1 MVQKIPNEIIDEVR
15 FKVNILDIVGQYVQ
29 LKKQGANWFGLC
41 PFHGEKTPS
50 FSVSEEKQIFNCFS
64 CHRGGNVYKFM
75 MDIEGLNFVEAFQR
89 VVELGNV
96 DVDSRYLVK
105 NDAFSKHSSEYAR
118 LKDIHTQAAQLYHHV
133 LMNTQIGQGALNYL
147 HERGLDDALIKEF
160 NLGYAPPDRLLMPF
174 FKERNLE
181 EDLLRDSG
189 LFSQHSDGNLSDRF
203 FDRIMFPLRNLT
215 GQIIGFSGR
224 SLHDA
229 ADKPKYL
236 NSPETKIFNKREVLF
251 NLDKAKAQ
259 MNLQKKVILFEGYM
273 DVLAAYR
280 AGITNGVASMG
291 TSLTEQ
297 QIGLLS
303 RFAQTVLICYDG
315 DEAGQKATTR
325 ALSLLNNVGNFNI
338 EIVSIPEKLDPDEY
352 LKKYGPKSFQEII
365 NHDNESPMAFY
376 MRYFKL
382 GRNLD
387 NETEQLAYIND
398 ILTQLAYVK
407 DEMERSLYLNRL
419 AKQFNLDVVSLQQ
432 RLKTFLQQVKL
443 KPEGQK
449 VQLKQQQMTLIA
461 PPKVQTRDRL
471 RKAEELLLYRILHE
485 PGILERI
492 SELEDFTFVHDEYRT
507 LYVLAQGYFKIYD
520 TYEPSIFVD
529 TVQVENLQQIVI
541 ELETRDYPLEGSIE
555 EINDC
560 LAVITDY
567 DVKLKVQQ
575 LEAKMRQASLGEE
588 KKAILVQLQEVLR
601 NKPHLTI

>member
-64 CHRGGNVYKFM
+64 CHRGGNVYKFI
-75 MDIEGLNFVEAFQR
+75 MDIEGLSFVEAFQR
-89 VVELGNV
+89 VVELSNIEV
-96 DVDSRYLVK
+96 DARYLNK
-105 NDAFSKHSSEYAR
+105 NDAFSKNSSEYAR
-118 LKDIHTQAAQLYHHV
+118 LKDIHTQAAQLYHHI
-133 LMNTQIGQGALNYL
+133 LMNTQIGQEALNYL
-147 HERGLDDALIKEF
+147 HKRGLNDDLIKEF
-160 NLGYAPPDRLLMPF
+160 NLGYAPADKLLMPF

-181 EDLLRDSG
+181 EHLLRDSG

-224 SLHDA
+224 LLHDA

-251 NLDKAKAQ
+251 NIDKAKTQ
-259 MNLQKKVILFEGYM
+259 MNLHKKVILFEGFM

-280 AGITNGVASMG
+280 AGVTNGVASMG

-297 QIGLLS
+297 QIALLG
-303 RFAQTVLICYDG
+303 RFAQTILICYDG
-315 DEAGQKATTR
+315 DAAGQKATTR
-325 ALSLLNNVGNFNI
+325 ALNLLNNSGTFNI

-352 LKKYGPKSFQEII
+352 IKKYGVESFQEII
-365 NHDNESPMAFY
+365 SHDNESPMAFY

-382 GRNLD
+382 ERNLD

-432 RLKTFLQQVKL
+432 RLKNFLQQVKSQ
-443 KPEGQK
+443 PIGQK
-449 VQLKQQQMTLIA
+449 MRSTQPVQPVSSVKI
-461 PPKVQTRDRL
+461 QTRDRL

-485 PGILERI
+485 PGMLERI
-492 SELEDFTFVHDEYRT
+492 SELEDFTFVHDEYRI

-520 TYEPSIFVD
+520 TYEPAIFVD

-541 ELETRDYPLEGSIE
+541 ELETRDYPSESSLE

-560 LAVITDY
+560 LAVIVDY
-567 DVKLKVQQ
+567 NVKLKIQQ
-575 LEAKMRQASLGEE
+575 LEIKMRQASQEDD
-588 KKAILVQLQEVLR
+588 KRAILIQLQKILQ